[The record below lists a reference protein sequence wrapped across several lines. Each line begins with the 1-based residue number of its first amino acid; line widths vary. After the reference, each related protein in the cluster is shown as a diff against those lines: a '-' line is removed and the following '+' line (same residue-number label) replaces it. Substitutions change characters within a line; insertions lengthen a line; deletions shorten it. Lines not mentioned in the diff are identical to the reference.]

1 MADIIPSTFT
11 AQSIAHLYRWGE
23 IEGWQL
29 LARHFELTD
38 DQFSFIV
45 VFAPDDWAIALLRD
59 QLRQILPEP
68 GAIARVRFDP
78 AKGPDSLAESL
89 LEFAPNSASLR
100 LIWIDADPA
109 EPDAFEEHQR
119 SWELALMKLNRY
131 RNTLQKRFP
140 CTVALALPG
149 RFEQMLS
156 GAAPDIWSIRSGVYR
171 IEPAGTSRELIGR
184 LPKAEWLSLD
194 RDEGGDTGDPAETLA
209 EAAKLRGKPGR
220 ELLLAALLQRAG
232 NQARRQM
239 QWDVALTALQEAY
252 TLQANVAADPELRWE
267 ICRDLANVFDDV
279 AQYDRAEFY
288 LQQALQTAE
297 QHFGPDSH
305 KTAVSLNDMA
315 YLFSATNRLAS
326 AEPLIRRA
334 LAIKEAS
341 FGINHPTV
349 AISLNNLA
357 NLLSDTNRLLEA
369 EPLMRRA
376 LAINEMSFG
385 RNHPHVAISLNNLA
399 NLLNTTNR
407 LLEAES
413 LMRRA
418 LVIDESNYGS
428 NHPNV
433 AVCINNLAA
442 LLLASKRLYEAEPL
456 MRRVLT
462 IDEACF
468 GSNHPTV
475 ARDLI
480 NLAELLKATNRLSE
494 AEPLIRRALKVFE
507 QIHGKIH
514 PDIAIALNN
523 LAQLL
528 YAMHKFAE
536 AEPLFRRAL
545 AIDEASFG
553 NDHPTVASRLN
564 NLAVILKA
572 TNRLAEAEEFMR
584 KHLVIY
590 FMFEQRTGH
599 QHSHL
604 ERAIDNFTILLEQLG
619 RNPQQIQREIANVE
633 REARGRY
640 SRRDKPGGS

>member
-45 VFAPDDWAIALLRD
+45 VFAPDDWAIALLRE

-305 KTAVSLNDMA
+305 KTALSLNNLAKM
-315 YLFSATNRLAS
+315 FIATNRLAS
-326 AEPLIRRA
+326 AEPLLRRALEIDTASFGPHHPVVGVWLNNLGMMLIDTNRSTEAEPLLRRA
-334 LAIKEAS
+334 LAINEATYDP
-341 FGINHPTV
+341 NHPSV
-349 AISLNNLA
+349 ADNLNNLA
-357 NLLSDTNRLLEA
+357 MLLAEKHVSEAEMLLRRALAINEASYGPNHPRVSNSLCNLALIVQETNRLSEA

-376 LAINEMSFG
+376 LNIVEHIFG
-385 RNHPHVAISLNNLA
+385 
-399 NLLNTTNR
+399 
-407 LLEAES
+407 
-413 LMRRA
+413 
-418 LVIDESNYGS
+418 D
-428 NHPNV
+428 NHPNII
-433 AVCINNLAA
+433 ASLHNLAS
-442 LLLASKRLYEAEPL
+442 LLS
-456 MRRVLT
+456 V
-462 IDEACF
+462 
-468 GSNHPTV
+468 
-475 ARDLI
+475 
-480 NLAELLKATNRLSE
+480 TNRVSE
-494 AEPLIRRALKVFE
+494 AEPLYERCLRIL
-507 QIHGKIH
+507 
-514 PDIAIALNN
+514 D
-523 LAQLL
+523 AQQQ
-528 YAMHKFAE
+528 
-536 AEPLFRRAL
+536 
-545 AIDEASFG
+545 
-553 NDHPTVASRLN
+553 T
-564 NLAVILKA
+564 
-572 TNRLAEAEEFMR
+572 
-584 KHLVIY
+584 
-590 FMFEQRTGH
+590 TGH
-599 QHSHL
+599 KHPRF
-604 ERAIDNFTILLEQLG
+604 EVYINAYRNFLTEHRGMSKAQAHARMREVLG
-619 RNPQQIQREIANVE
+619 Q
-633 REARGRY
+633 
-640 SRRDKPGGS
+640 K

>member
-29 LARHFELTD
+29 LSRHFELTD

-45 VFAPDDWAIALLRD
+45 VFAPDDWAIALVRE

-109 EPDAFEEHQR
+109 EPDAFEEYQR

-131 RNTLQKRFP
+131 RNTLQKRLP

-171 IEPAGTSRELIGR
+171 IEPAGTSRDMIGR

-194 RDEGGDTGDPAETLA
+194 RDEGGVTGDPAETLA

-220 ELLLAALLQRAG
+220 ELLLASLLQRAG

-341 FGINHPTV
+341 FGTNHPTV

-357 NLLSDTNRLLEA
+357 NLLSNTNRLAEA
-369 EPLMRRA
+369 KLLMKRA
-376 LAINEMSFG
+376 LTINE
-385 RNHPHVAISLNNLA
+385 A
-399 NLLNTTNR
+399 
-407 LLEAES
+407 
-413 LMRRA
+413 
-418 LVIDESNYGS
+418 NYGP

-433 AVCINNLAA
+433 AAFLGNIA
-442 LLLASKRLYEAEPL
+442 
-456 MRRVLT
+456 T
-462 IDEACF
+462 
-468 GSNHPTV
+468 
-475 ARDLI
+475 LI
-480 NLAELLKATNRLSE
+480 AMSHASE
-494 AEPLIRRALKVFE
+494 AEA
-507 QIHGKIH
+507 
-514 PDIAIALNN
+514 
-523 LAQLL
+523 
-528 YAMHKFAE
+528 
-536 AEPLFRRAL
+536 LFRRAL
-545 AIDEASFG
+545 AIHMAEFG
-553 NDHPTVASRLN
+553 PNSPKVAIDSG
-564 NLAVILKA
+564 NLAQLMKNM
-572 TNRLAEAEEFMR
+572 NRMAEAEPLYERCLRILFD
-584 KHLVIY
+584 
-590 FMFEQRTGH
+590 QQQTTGH
-599 QHSHL
+599 NLPRFEFWQKKFM
-604 ERAIDNFTILLEQLG
+604 NFLTEHRGMSQAQAYTRIREVLG
-619 RNPQQIQREIANVE
+619 Q
-633 REARGRY
+633 
-640 SRRDKPGGS
+640 K